1 VAGERSADEI
11 QREIEDARVALAG
24 AVDEIAY
31 RTNPKRVSQSLK
43 ESLLEKAN
51 SPQGRAIIA
60 GTGVVVVFVVV
71 RRFRKK

>member
-71 RRFRKK
+71 RRFRKQ

>member
-1 VAGERSADEI
+1 MAGERSADEI